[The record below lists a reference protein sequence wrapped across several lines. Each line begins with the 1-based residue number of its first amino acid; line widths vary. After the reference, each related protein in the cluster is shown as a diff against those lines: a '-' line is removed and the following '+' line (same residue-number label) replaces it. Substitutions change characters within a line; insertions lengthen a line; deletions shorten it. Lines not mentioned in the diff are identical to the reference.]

1 MLGVC
6 AQRTVCD
13 CVGIFLPHA
22 ADFQIGRT
30 QVRLYL
36 KVFAWNRNLSPTVL
50 AGSLAA
56 YALADTPNKLISA
69 CLAYP
74 PGQPPGRILLKH
86 AKRVCSVSEFVDY
99 ARMGVDI

>member
-13 CVGIFLPHA
+13 CVGIFL
-22 ADFQIGRT
+22 
-30 QVRLYL
+30 VL
-36 KVFAWNRNLSPTVL
+36 AWNRNLSLTVL
-50 AGSLAA
+50 AGSLVA
-56 YALADTPNKLISA
+56 YALADTPNKLTSA